1 MTLMSIWSINF
12 WKDAAERAIK
22 TAAQTAIVAWGV
34 GDQMLNLFTADLV
47 LIGQFAVSGAV
58 LSVLTSIASAPF
70 SDRGTASLV

>member
-1 MTLMSIWSINF
+1 MTGMSIWSRAF
-12 WKDAAERAIK
+12 WKDTAERAIK

-34 GDQMLNLFTADLV
+34 GDQLLNLFTADLV

>member
-1 MTLMSIWSINF
+1 MSIWSINF

>member
-34 GDQMLNLFTADLV
+34 GDQMLNLFTTDLV

>member
-1 MTLMSIWSINF
+1 MSIWAINF
-12 WKDAAERAIK
+12 WKAAAERAIK

-34 GDQMLNLFTADLV
+34 GDQVLNLFTADLV

-58 LSVLTSIASAPF
+58 LSVLTAIASAPF

>member
-1 MTLMSIWSINF
+1 MSIWSINF

-34 GDQMLNLFTADLV
+34 GDQVLNLFTADLV

>member
-1 MTLMSIWSINF
+1 MSIWSINF

-34 GDQMLNLFTADLV
+34 GDQLLNLFTADLV

-70 SDRGTASLV
+70 SDRGTPSLV

>member
-1 MTLMSIWSINF
+1 MSIWSINF

-58 LSVLTSIASAPF
+58 LSVLTSIASSPF